1 MPLLSEVHP
10 EASLDNSPVAAQKE
24 QKICWGSPISYA
36 QNLHLR
42 ARRVVGR
49 AGQVPSLSCR
59 PDSLAKAFR
68 AARWLIPRTH
78 VWRNREA
85 PVSGA
90 EETGQGREGEPVLPA
105 LGPSAR
111 AGGASAPRPPGSLS
125 AAAVSPRQAGKAAC
139 LNPSAAPALLS
150 APESSILP
158 SPPAWLA

>member
-10 EASLDNSPVAAQKE
+10 EGALYTVPKR
-24 QKICWGSPISYA
+24 
-36 QNLHLR
+36 LHVRNRRSVGIAHLLR
-42 ARRVVGR
+42 PKLTPEGRPGGQGRFFLSR
-49 AGQVPSLSCR
+49 AGR
-59 PDSLAKAFR
+59 TLAKALR

-85 PVSGA
+85 AVSGA
-90 EETGQGREGEPVLPA
+90 KEPGQGREGEPVIPA

-111 AGGASAPRPPGSLS
+111 TGGASAPRPPGSLS